1 MKKLYII
8 PTIEIVWLETENLM
22 MTTSGETGG
31 VGTGKGDADFGPELT
46 KERRVGW
53 SDWWK

>member
-31 VGTGKGDADFGPELT
+31 VGTGKGDANYGPELT